1 VSRLQKEIQPGITRW
16 HAIGLTMFGVAAMWY
31 FLPIDLS
38 IRPAPAAAQTEQS
51 KIPGSEFERRIRAYL
66 LKHPEVIVEAMQ
78 IYQDQQRADEVKVAR
93 QLLKSRA
100 KEILHDPASPVSGNA
115 KGDVTVV
122 EFFDYN
128 CPYCRRVVPDMIK
141 LEEDDPKLRIVYK
154 EFPILGPNSTFAAK
168 AALAADRQGKY
179 LEFHRALMKSRS
191 TVNEKSVLRTAVGLG
206 LNIEQL
212 KKDIAAPEI
221 AAALER
227 NIALA
232 GALRINGTPAFVIG
246 QEIVPGAMGLK
257 AMQELVR
264 KARGGK

>member
-1 VSRLQKEIQPGITRW
+1 MNTLQKGVTRG
-16 HAIGLTMFGVAAMWY
+16 IGLTVFAVTATW
-31 FLPIDLS
+31 FLLPFDVFPS
-38 IRPAPAAAQTEQS
+38 IAPAHAQTEQS
-51 KIPGSEFERRIRAYL
+51 KIPDSEFDRRVRAYL

-78 IYQDQQRADEVKVAR
+78 KYQDQQRADEVKVAR

-115 KGDVTVV
+115 KGDVTLV

-141 LEEDDPKLRIVYK
+141 LEEGDPKLRVVYK

-168 AALAADRQGKY
+168 AALAAHRQGKY
-179 LEFHRALMKSRS
+179 LELHRALLKIRG
-191 TVNEKSVLRTAVGLG
+191 TVNEKSVLKSAAKLG

-212 KKDIAAPEI
+212 KKDIADPKI
-221 AAALER
+221 AATLER

-246 QEIVPGAMGLK
+246 QEIVPGAIGLK

-264 KARGGK
+264 KARDGK

>member
-1 VSRLQKEIQPGITRW
+1 MTVL
-16 HAIGLTMFGVAAMWY
+16 GVAAVWIL
-31 FLPIDLS
+31 LPNDLS
-38 IRPAPAAAQTEQS
+38 IKPTPAGAQNEQS
-51 KIPGSEFERRIRAYL
+51 KIPDSEFDRRIRAYL

-78 IYQDQQRADEVKVAR
+78 IYQDQQRANEVKVAR

-100 KEILHDPASPVSGNA
+100 KEILQDPSAPVSGNVD
-115 KGDVTVV
+115 GDVTVV

-141 LEEDDPKLRIVYK
+141 LEKDDPKLRVVYK

-168 AALAADRQGKY
+168 AALASHRQGKY
-179 LEFHRALMKSRS
+179 LELHRALMRFRG
-191 TVNEKSVLRTAVGLG
+191 TVNEKSVLKTAERIG
-206 LNIEQL
+206 LNIDQL
-212 KKDIAAPEI
+212 KKDIADPEI
-221 AAALER
+221 AASLER

-246 QEIVPGAMGLK
+246 QEIVPGAIGLK